1 MKEFKVQ
8 YASREYNVSQRE
20 EQKIKAKQRYEKLK
34 NSPDPEVIR
43 KAKVTQKEYY
53 EKNKTNILERQ
64 LKYRQACKQALNQT
78 IPKEPREVLV
88 LN

>member
-1 MKEFKVQ
+1 M
-8 YASREYNVSQRE
+8 E

-43 KAKVTQKEYY
+43 KAKAAQKEYY
-53 EKNKTNILERQ
+53 EKNKTYILERQ
-64 LKYRQACKQALNQT
+64 LKSRQACKQALNQT
-78 IPKEPREVLV
+78 TPKEPREVLV